1 MNNFEVLQE
10 RAGIVFMGM
19 DANSLQYQSREMIAE
34 LGLDAQSL
42 PITNS
47 NSGILSMFTT
57 YVDPK
62 LIDILVTPMR
72 AVEIVGE
79 ERKVGDWVTETAA
92 FPVIESTGVTAAY
105 GDYSTAGRSNA
116 NANWPQRQSFHY
128 QTMTEWGERE
138 LDRMGKGRV
147 DWANRQNIASAL
159 TLNKYQNKTYFFGV
173 AGLQNYG
180 LLNDPA
186 LPASI
191 GPTTGTAGNTWPLK
205 STDPNGSIEILND
218 FRALYEDLQGR
229 AKGLVELDT
238 PLRLALSPLREV
250 YLTNTT
256 DYNVTVMDRLKRM
269 FPNLSVEVAPEYT
282 TSSGELMQ
290 LFPLELEGQRTVDV
304 AFTEKM
310 RAHPLIVAESSFR
323 QKKSQGTWGAVVF
336 RPFLVSSMLGF

>member
-19 DANSLQYQSREMIAE
+19 DAAQLQYQSREVVAE
-34 LGLDAQSL
+34 MGLDAQSL
-42 PITNS
+42 PITTP
-47 NSGILSMFTT
+47 NSGILSLFTT

-72 AVEIVGE
+72 AVEVVGNE
-79 ERKVGDWVTETAA
+79 TKLGDWVTETAA
-92 FPVIESTGVTAAY
+92 FPVIESTGFTAAY
-105 GDYSTAGRSNA
+105 GDFNTNGRAKA

-138 LDRMGKGRV
+138 LERMGKGRI
-147 DWANRQNIASAL
+147 DWANRQNISSVL
-159 TLNKYQNKTYFFGV
+159 TLNKYQNKTYFYGV
-173 AGLQNYG
+173 AGLQLYG

-191 GPTTGTAGNTWPLK
+191 GPTTGVGGNTWPLK
-205 STDPNGSIEILND
+205 TSLEILAD
-218 FRALYEDLQGR
+218 FTALYQDLQGR

-238 PLRLALSPLREV
+238 PMRLALSPLREV
-250 YLTNTT
+250 FLTKTT
-256 DYNVTVMDRLKRM
+256 DFNVTVHDRLMKM
-269 FPNLSVEVAPEYT
+269 FPKLTIEVAPEYT
-282 TSSGELMQ
+282 TASGELMQ